1 MKEWFEQQL
10 KAVVRNQGELIAY
23 MTEEDQIELMF
34 EIGRKLGFKS
44 EVECVHTSSQM
55 IVHCAEHETW
65 DDFNL
70 EIVIKRVK
78 GFYEVRVKY
87 WDKKDPK
94 YIDRTYEL
102 QMLDDRMC

>member
-23 MTEEDQIELMF
+23 MTEDQIELMF
-34 EIGRKLGFKS
+34 DIGRKLGFKS
-44 EVECVHTSSQM
+44 EVVCVHTSSQM

-78 GFYEVRVKY
+78 GSYEVRVKY
-87 WDKKDPK
+87 CDKKDPK

-102 QMLDDRMC
+102 QMLDDRM